1 MIRFVPILLI
11 GLAGCDMP
19 QPQPLR
25 PSPAMQKILESCEAG
40 NLEAC
45 TFAEKT
51 YQQEMQRRASIPPPV
66 FQPYYQNPAD
76 FQTPQRRQTVC
87 RNSFGQVICETS

>member
-51 YQQEMQRRASIPPPV
+51 
-66 FQPYYQNPAD
+66 
-76 FQTPQRRQTVC
+76 
-87 RNSFGQVICETS
+87 